1 MSVIFAIGNIPEY
14 SEDIYPYATFHLPE
28 QENMASNPQL
38 QALLYNESQHA
49 AETLQMKQ
57 VKTLF
62 IHFNKSSIFSRRKN

>member
-1 MSVIFAIGNIPEY
+1 MGFFEIFKRAKLPIGNIPEY

-57 VKTLF
+57 VKTDF
-62 IHFNKSSIFSRRKN
+62 TN